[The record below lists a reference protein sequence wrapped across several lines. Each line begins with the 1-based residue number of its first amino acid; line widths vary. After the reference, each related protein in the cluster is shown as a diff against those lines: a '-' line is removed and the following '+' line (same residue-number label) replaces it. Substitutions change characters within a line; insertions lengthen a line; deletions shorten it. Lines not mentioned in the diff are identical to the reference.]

1 MEKDRKANMIVT
13 KDIREP
19 KIPAN
24 FLIFKKF
31 IIIFLIQQCISF
43 L

>member
-1 MEKDRKANMIVT
+1 METDRKANMIVT

-24 FLIFKKF
+24 FLILKKS
-31 IIIFLIQQCISF
+31 SF
-43 L
+43 F